1 VNITPEMMDALD
13 KAGPDAR
20 AAFFARRTP
29 DERQALA
36 KAIPKW
42 RDSKPGVLESAGR
55 GAAQTASLGFADE
68 LAGGAEALLDKA
80 RGSGADLGDLY
91 RQHRDESRAN
101 YRAAQEANPNAYT
114 AGEAAGVVGTMLIPG
129 LGELGAAKTLGGAVL
144 GGAALGAAQG
154 LGSSEADLTK
164 GDVGGAALDT
174 GLGALVGG
182 AAGAVGHGVGKV
194 VDRVS
199 GRAAQGVRLAEA
211 DAAQEANATAQ
222 KGVRVARASLGGE
235 AAAGLNAVDKAEQ
248 IAANA
253 SGHYTPAQTAEASA
267 WLQTPEVAALRQRAG
282 GNVLEAG
289 QNRLPGSLQT
299 AENVFQQAQQNA
311 TPQAVQAAAEAS
323 LQNPIRRQFTPRLAT
338 LGHRLLP
345 AALAGLGG
353 VIGGPEGAAV
363 GAGVGGVV
371 ALTQGRPGII
381 LRNLVRSPATRKMLW
396 EFVGEAASSKL
407 LGRFGA
413 MLQRAS
419 QQSGVNGMLALHEA
433 LMSQSTEYQ
442 DEVGKTLLDS
452 GGTQ

>member
-1 VNITPEMMDALD
+1 MSAFD
-13 KAGPDAR
+13 PDAYL
-20 AAFFARRTP
+20 AAKEKEKPAGDFDP
-29 DERQALA
+29 DAYLHA
-36 KAIPKW
+36 K
-42 RDSKPGVLESAGR
+42 DKPSVWESGLR
-55 GAAQTASLGFADE
+55 GGAQTLTAGFADE
-68 LAGGAEALLDKA
+68 GTAAVLAIKA
-80 RGSGADLGDLY
+80 KAAGDPRPIEEIY
-91 RQHRDESRAN
+91 AQQRDESRAN
-101 YRAAQEANPNAYT
+101 YKAAEEANPGAYMV
-114 AGEAAGVVGTMLIPG
+114 GEGAGVVGSMLIPG

-174 GLGALVGG
+174 GLGALLGG

-199 GRAAQGVRLAEA
+199 GRAVQGVRLAEA

-267 WLQTPEVAALRQRAG
+267 WLQTPEVVALRQRAG

-311 TPQAVQAAAEAS
+311 TPQAVQTAAEAS

-345 AALAGLGG
+345 AALAGIGG
-353 VIGGPEGAAV
+353 AVGGPEGAVV

-419 QQSGVNGMLALHEA
+419 QQGGVNGMLALHEA
-433 LMSQSTEYQ
+433 LMSQSPEYQ